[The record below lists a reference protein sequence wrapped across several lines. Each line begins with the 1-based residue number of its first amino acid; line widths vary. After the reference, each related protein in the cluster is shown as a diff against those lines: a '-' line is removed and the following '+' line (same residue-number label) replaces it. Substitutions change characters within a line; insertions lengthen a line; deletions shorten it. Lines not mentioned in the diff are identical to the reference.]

1 MGISKGNKLL
11 AIFCL
16 IFQGQISQN
25 TFDLQ
30 LGELGKDS
38 IEEAAEWAVSYYD
51 LIMLTERLDESL
63 ILLKDIWQ
71 LEFEDIVSIKAKD
84 NSATQIFGVEDLSQ
98 NLTDFILEQN
108 HLDVVLYKVASDA
121 LDEKI
126 RIFGV
131 EKMASEIQLLNK
143 ERKQMLQSCEEDRE
157 SKENSDCMLLKLQG
171 AELTNYIKKRKK
183 TE

>member
-11 AIFCL
+11 AMFCL
-16 IFQGQISQN
+16 IFQGLISQN

-71 LEFEDIVSIKAKD
+71 LEFEDIVSFKAKD
-84 NSATQIFGVEDLSQ
+84 NSAAQIFGVEDLSQ
-98 NLTDFILEQN
+98 NLTVNLTT
-108 HLDVVLYKVASDA
+108 VL
-121 LDEKI
+121 
-126 RIFGV
+126 
-131 EKMASEIQLLNK
+131 
-143 ERKQMLQSCEEDRE
+143 
-157 SKENSDCMLLKLQG
+157 
-171 AELTNYIKKRKK
+171 
-183 TE
+183 